1 MTYKYTSKFF
11 LYLFV
16 IGWAVFIFYSSTA
29 IFPLEHK
36 KVVFSDKIIHFFQ
49 YGILAWLLFKTINT
63 NFINLSFR
71 RIFLLVLLI
80 GFFYGVGIE
89 CYQYFLPFRS
99 FSFLDMGAN
108 LLGLIVPR
116 QLNNSCIQSLNQILK
131 IK

>member
-11 LYLFV
+11 LWLFV
-16 IGWAVFIFYSSTA
+16 IGWTVFIFYSSTA
-29 IFPLEHK
+29 NFPLGLK
-36 KVVFSDKIIHFFQ
+36 KVIFLDKIIHFFQ
-49 YGILAWLLFKTINT
+49 YGLLAWLLFKTINT
-63 NFINLSFR
+63 NFVNLSFR

-108 LLGLIVPR
+108 LLGLIVGSR
-116 QLNNSCIQSLNQILK
+116 LCLR
-131 IK
+131 